1 MVKAAFRWAAFRWA
15 AFRWAAA
22 ALLLTAVTLV
32 PASSASAAGPVS
44 EECGDYLAAVTY
56 GGYLHF
62 GEHTS
67 HTTRVPDTA
76 TRYSFYGIEGM
87 RLRVAYD
94 ENTFRSPVG
103 LVIYWVVD
111 GNGPETICVTGTGEV
126 SVPPLEHK
134 GHYHVIVRPA
144 AGETGTFAFTL
155 LLDRG

>member
-1 MVKAAFRWAAFRWA
+1 MVKTAFRWAVT
-15 AFRWAAA
+15 
-22 ALLLTAVTLV
+22 ALLLTGVTLV
-32 PASSASAAGPVS
+32 PASAATAAGPVS
-44 EECGDYLAAVTY
+44 DTCGAHLSDVKW
-56 GGYLHF
+56 GGYFQL

-67 HTTRVPDTA
+67 HTTRVPDTS

-134 GHYHVIVRPA
+134 GHYLIVVRPDA
-144 AGETGTFAFTL
+144 AETGTFGFTL
-155 LLDRG
+155 LLDRP